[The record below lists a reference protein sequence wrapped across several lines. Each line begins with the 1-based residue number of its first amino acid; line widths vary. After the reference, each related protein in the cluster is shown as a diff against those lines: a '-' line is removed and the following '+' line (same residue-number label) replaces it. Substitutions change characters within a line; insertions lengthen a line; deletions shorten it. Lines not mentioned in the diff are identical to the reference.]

1 MENHLKEYQL
11 LETLNYKFKAGD
23 KVLGTIYGA
32 GVKDLII
39 YTPDMK
45 NRNWV
50 EYSQVK
56 QIETHE
62 N

>member
-11 LETLNYKFKAGD
+11 LVTLNHKFKAGD
-23 KVLGTIYGA
+23 KVLGTKFGA
-32 GVKDLII
+32 GMKDLII

-45 NRNWV
+45 NRQWV
-50 EYSQVK
+50 DYSQVK

-62 N
+62 